1 MTNNTNF
8 LGIKLYKQG
17 KKEPYMSDEMREHFI
32 HILVSWRQSL
42 MVEAEETVRSL
53 KEPHHFPDP
62 IDRASEEEERTVEL
76 KTSDR
81 KRKLIRKIDKTID
94 KVRDEA
100 FGYCDSCGVE
110 IGIRRLEARPTATEC
125 IDCKSFDEIKEK
137 TDMA

>member
-1 MTNNTNF
+1 MTSNTNF
-8 LGIKLYKQG
+8 LGIELYKQG
-17 KKEPYMSDEMREHFI
+17 KSEPYMSEKMREHFI

-42 MVEAEETVRSL
+42 MEEAEETMRHL
-53 KEPHHFPDP
+53 QEPHNFPDP
-62 IDRASEEEERTVEL
+62 IDRAAEEEERTVEL

-94 KVRDEA
+94 RVREDD
-100 FGYCDSCGVE
+100 FGYCESCGVE
-110 IGIRRLEARPTATEC
+110 IGLRRLEARPTAKEC